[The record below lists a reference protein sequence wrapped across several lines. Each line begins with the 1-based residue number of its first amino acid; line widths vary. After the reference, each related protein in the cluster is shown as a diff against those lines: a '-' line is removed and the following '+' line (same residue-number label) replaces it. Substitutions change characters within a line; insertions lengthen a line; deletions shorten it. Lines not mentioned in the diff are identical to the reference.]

1 MEHQNEDDSQPAEG
15 QRSVQERRQVRLG
28 ERDRDSSVTGWHGE
42 HQDEE
47 NGAGASRPA
56 GPEPLGPGHSCSQT
70 WGFSMKSPP
79 PGQPKPTWPWQFC
92 AQRHKEQRGL
102 IQRGCAQPG
111 AASTVPP
118 CGQAASAVVPRERA
132 SHWQLPHGVGSPRR
146 VRSNI
151 FGSPGSL
158 RQAGSTCRRRQAGHY
173 PGRLSPALRGQLP
186 GHARGRLRA
195 AHSSTSS
202 GDTEQNGRNGP
213 SNLAFLLASLAD
225 GEEAARYEDAAS
237 PWGEAGRENAAA
249 SRAAFAKA
257 GSDSQASACSTGIII

>member
-1 MEHQNEDDSQPAEG
+1 MSLIKPEPRAAHSLSGEQLCQEAAAPLGARWSSWSEDLEHSMEQQNKDDSQPAEG
-15 QRSVQERRQVRLG
+15 QRSVQERRQVRLR
-28 ERDRDSSVTGWHGE
+28 ERDRDSSVTGWHRE

-56 GPEPLGPGHSCSQT
+56 GPEPLRPGHSCSQT

-102 IQRGCAQPG
+102 IQPGCAQPG

-118 CGQAASAVVPRERA
+118 CGQAAGAVVPRERA
-132 SHWQLPHGVGSPRR
+132 SHWQLPHGVGSPRT

-158 RQAGSTCRRRQAGHY
+158 R
-173 PGRLSPALRGQLP
+173 
-186 GHARGRLRA
+186 
-195 AHSSTSS
+195 
-202 GDTEQNGRNGP
+202 
-213 SNLAFLLASLAD
+213 
-225 GEEAARYEDAAS
+225 
-237 PWGEAGRENAAA
+237 
-249 SRAAFAKA
+249 
-257 GSDSQASACSTGIII
+257 